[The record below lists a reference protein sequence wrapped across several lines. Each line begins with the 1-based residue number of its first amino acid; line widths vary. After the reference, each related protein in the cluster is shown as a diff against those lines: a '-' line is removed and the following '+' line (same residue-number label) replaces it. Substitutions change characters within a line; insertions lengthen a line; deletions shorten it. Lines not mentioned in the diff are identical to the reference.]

1 MDVQWAFG
9 HGLSYTTFK
18 YSDLKVVNPRTGEEV
33 AGNESA
39 SFGSFDLSAL
49 MKKEAAGEPLTDEE
63 KKALA
68 QAYGQLQEREEAKA
82 PEIAADFDASDVLKF
97 KVTVTNTG
105 DRAGKEAVL
114 LYTSDIVA
122 SIVPDNRR
130 LRAFDKVELQPG
142 ESKVVEFEVPAKDL
156 AFVGADGKWRLE
168 KGDFRISVGNQ
179 YLYVTCRDT
188 KVWKTQNI

>member
-1 MDVQWAFG
+1 
-9 HGLSYTTFK
+9 
-18 YSDLKVVNPRTGEEV
+18 
-33 AGNESA
+33 
-39 SFGSFDLSAL
+39 
-49 MKKEAAGEPLTDEE
+49 MKKVSEGEKLTDEE

-68 QAYGQLQEREEAKA
+68 QAYGQMQQREEAKEI
-82 PEIAADFDASDVLKF
+82 EIAADFDASDVLKF

-179 YLYVTCRDT
+179 YLYINCRET
-188 KVWKTQNI
+188 KLWNTQNI